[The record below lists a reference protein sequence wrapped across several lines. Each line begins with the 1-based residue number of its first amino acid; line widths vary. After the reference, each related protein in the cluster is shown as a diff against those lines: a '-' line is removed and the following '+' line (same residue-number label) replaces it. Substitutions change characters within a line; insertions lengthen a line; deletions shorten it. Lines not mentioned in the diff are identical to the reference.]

1 MFQITRLLLHLLNV
15 SELGNQEDCK
25 RSSNGWD
32 YSGKRNVTQSGRT
45 CQVWSAQS
53 PHSHGY
59 TSYPENYCRN
69 PDGEPSPWCY
79 TTDPYK
85 RWELCDIPDCGTFN
99 RFFSLH
105 LRLKEGYISWCFS
118 ILAFAKLTMSS
129 KFDLYVYWVFNKD
142 LFLLELMRS
151 NRNYPIS

>member
-1 MFQITRLLLHLLNV
+1 MPLEWKTAEMFQITRLILHLLNV

-85 RWELCDIPDCGTFN
+85 RWELCAIPDCGKFN
-99 RFFSLH
+99 GILFV
-105 LRLKEGYISWCFS
+105 RL
-118 ILAFAKLTMSS
+118 
-129 KFDLYVYWVFNKD
+129 
-142 LFLLELMRS
+142 
-151 NRNYPIS
+151 